1 MAEIILEH
9 EGKEKKIEVK
19 DGESL
24 KELKKHGVTFG
35 CEEGICGTCLL
46 EVEEGIGN
54 LSKPTEE
61 ENDMGMEGNE
71 RLACQCK
78 IKKGTAKVKQMI

>member
-19 DGESL
+19 DGASL
-24 KELKKHGVTFG
+24 KDLKKHGVTFG

-46 EVEEGIGN
+46 EVSEGMEN
-54 LSKPTEE
+54 LSDKTEE
-61 ENDMGMEGNE
+61 ENDMGMAGKE

-78 IKKGTAKVKQMI
+78 IKSGTVKVKQMI